1 VTGFFNKFGHHRRY
15 ARVFVL
21 AKSLNRGSRSAF
33 LELAVNVQNTAI
45 RKGRKFDQV
54 LAGARD
60 VFLAEGFSASNMD
73 HVAKASGVSKAT
85 LYSYFPD
92 KESLFIVVVQT
103 ECARQSDEAMEHI
116 DQSAPPAVVLSNAA
130 RHLLGFIT
138 SEFGQRMFRICVAQ
152 ADRFPELGLAFY
164 QSGPMVVREKIGAY
178 LQSATEDGQL
188 EITDFDLAAD
198 QFGELCKADVFPKI
212 LFGVQTVFEQ
222 SELDRIIDGAVS
234 TFLAKYGA

>member
-1 VTGFFNKFGHHRRY
+1 M
-15 ARVFVL
+15 L
-21 AKSLNRGSRSAF
+21 W
-33 LELAVNVQNTAI
+33 ELGVNIQNTAI

-130 RHLLGFIT
+130 RHLLEFVT

-164 QSGPMVVREKIGAY
+164 QSGPMVVREKVGAY
-178 LQSATEDGQL
+178 LRCATEAGQL
-188 EITDFDLAAD
+188 QITDFDLAAD
-198 QFGELCKADVFPKI
+198 QFGELCKADIFSKI
-212 LFGVQTVFEQ
+212 LFGVQTTFEP
-222 SELDRIIDGAVS
+222 SELDRIIEGAVS
-234 TFLAKYGA
+234 TFLAKYGT

>member
-1 VTGFFNKFGHHRRY
+1 
-15 ARVFVL
+15 
-21 AKSLNRGSRSAF
+21 
-33 LELAVNVQNTAI
+33 
-45 RKGRKFDQV
+45 
-54 LAGARD
+54 

>member
-1 VTGFFNKFGHHRRY
+1 MHLARQSNCALEFF
-15 ARVFVL
+15 
-21 AKSLNRGSRSAF
+21 
-33 LELAVNVQNTAI
+33 VNIQDTAI
-45 RKGRKFDQV
+45 RKGRKFAQV

-60 VFLAEGFSASNMD
+60 VFLAQGFSASNMD

-116 DQSAPPAVVLSNAA
+116 DQNEPPAIVLSNAA
-130 RHLLGFIT
+130 RHLLGFMT
-138 SEFGQRMFRICVAQ
+138 SDFGQSMFRICVAQ

-164 QSGPMVVREKIGAY
+164 QSGPMVVREKLGAY
-178 LQSATEDGQL
+178 LRVAAEAGQL
-188 EITDFDLAAD
+188 EIADFDLAAD
-198 QFGELCKADVFPKI
+198 QFGELCKADIFLKI
-212 LFGVQTVFEQ
+212 LFGFQTVFEQ

-234 TFLAKYGA
+234 TFLAKYGAKDL